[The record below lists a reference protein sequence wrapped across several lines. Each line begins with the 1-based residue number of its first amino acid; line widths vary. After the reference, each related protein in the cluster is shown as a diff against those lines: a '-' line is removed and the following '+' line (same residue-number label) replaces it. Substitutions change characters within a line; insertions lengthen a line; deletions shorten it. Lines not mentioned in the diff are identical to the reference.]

1 MNKLKKFL
9 GSSVE
14 AVILLV
20 LLVLFVGV
28 LGAAWTYAM
37 NVSSKVAKNAAVGE
51 VDPGALIE
59 VERLRSLG
67 QAQINDSRAFF
78 LLGSKALFDR
88 QKSEK
93 QAFADGLTSFQKK
106 YTLPKM
112 DEIVQKIQTL
122 QQQETEVFDQA
133 HGFREKQTE
142 SKIVGQFYQSKA
154 NSIITQLNENFD
166 QIVQLHNADLAN
178 TKTRAKEAGEEAQS
192 LIPVGMRWLTLA
204 LSALFAGIALLV
216 LKMVWS
222 RQSYLRERLR
232 LVEAAK
238 VGVLGRD
245 EVIAAVT
252 FDLKDSLNEISET
265 AESLKKTREP
275 QEITDKAELIK
286 TTVVEI
292 EGLLADIY
300 DQKKSDLGHLTLRL
314 EQMGVAEILDDAQT
328 MLAPIAKK
336 RDVGLQMDSVN
347 ESVLAFVD
355 RERVTRVLVNLIG
368 NAIKYSRKHTKVL
381 VKVKSDAQFVNI
393 AIADTGPGIPAGQ
406 IPTLF
411 DNFWQA
417 RRTADQGA
425 GVGLA
430 VVKTIIEAH
439 GGSVKVDSNTGQGST
454 FTFSLPRRRP
464 AGAQLKKPS
473 ASTVRKLARQ
483 PDPAV

>member
-20 LLVLFVGV
+20 LLVVFVGV

-37 NVSSKVAKNAAVGE
+37 NVSSKVSASASVSE

-59 VERLRSLG
+59 VERLRALA
-67 QAQINDSRAFF
+67 QAQVNDSRAFF

-93 QAFADGLTSFQKK
+93 QAFTEGLAAFEKK
-106 YTLPKM
+106 YSLPKM

-122 QQQETEVFDQA
+122 QTQETEFFEQA
-133 HGFREKQTE
+133 VGFREKQTE
-142 SKIVGQFYQSKA
+142 SKIVGQFYQSKV
-154 NSIITQLNENFD
+154 NPILTQVNENFD
-166 QIVQLHNADLAN
+166 QIVALHNAELAN
-178 TKTRAKEAGEEAQS
+178 TKNRAKEAGEEAQS
-192 LIPVGMRWLTLA
+192 LIPSGMRWLTLA
-204 LSALFAGIALLV
+204 LCALFAGISLLV

-232 LVEAAK
+232 LVDEAK
-238 VGVLGRD
+238 KGVLGRD
-245 EVIAAVT
+245 EVVAAVT
-252 FDLKDSLNEISET
+252 HDLKDSLNEISET

-292 EGLLADIY
+292 EGLIADIY
-300 DQKKSDLGHLTLRL
+300 DQKKSDLGNLTLRL
-314 EQMGVAEILDDAQT
+314 EQMAVAEILDDAQT
-328 MLAPIAKK
+328 MLAPVAKK

-355 RERVTRVLVNLIG
+355 RERVMRVLVNLIG

-393 AIADTGPGIPAGQ
+393 SIADTGPGIPGSQ

-439 GGSVKVDSNTGQGST
+439 GGSVKVDSNPGQGST

-473 ASTVRKLARQ
+473 ASAVRKLARQ
-483 PDPAV
+483 PDTAL